1 MNDVVMKLNADP
13 YILSA
18 LQEDVTS
25 EDVSTNAIMPEKRLG
40 EAELICKQDGMIC
53 GLDVFKRVF
62 TLLDEQSDV
71 IFFARKDK
79 RCTMASC

>member
-62 TLLDEQSDV
+62 TLLD
-71 IFFARKDK
+71 
-79 RCTMASC
+79 

>member
-62 TLLDEQSDV
+62 IFWTSKAMSS
-71 IFFARKDK
+71 FFARKDK